1 MKHWNIK
8 MRLLCSDIVFSQV
21 VLAIR
26 IPIADFHQFDSLY
39 VKTPINF
46 FIGVL
51 LLTMVPICTYLT
63 LDRSKRAHLLTTSTK
78 KLYVTELMIWTLA
91 YTAFFLLY
99 VYNRN
104 QLEYPRLQLDDLTVM
119 IGSLWVILV
128 GLVIVLKQEVRSKL
142 IENIIVGY
150 LMVGNLLGMLVL
162 FDSKEQYFILFII
175 GFIVPTMLL
184 VVIRLCKLKEL
195 IR

>member
-8 MRLLCSDIVFSQV
+8 MRLLCSVIVFSQV

-39 VKTPINF
+39 VETPINF

-51 LLTMVPICTYLT
+51 LLTMVPIYTYLT
-63 LDRSKRAHLLTTSTK
+63 LERSKRAHLLTTSTK
-78 KLYVTELMIWTLA
+78 KLYVTELMIWTLT

-104 QLEYPRLQLDDLTVM
+104 QLEYPRLQLNDLTII

-142 IENIIVGY
+142 IENIIFGY
-150 LMVGNLLGMLVL
+150 LMIGNLLGMLVL
-162 FDSKEQYFILFII
+162 FDSKEQYFVPFII
-175 GFIVPTMLL
+175 GFIVPTTLL
-184 VVIRLCKLKEL
+184 VVIRLCKLNEL